1 MSHVA
6 AMAMNKQVFLL
17 FFLCLSPAFAR
28 LLQHHTASNI
38 TNEQFEAT
46 TSSHHRSLAL
56 SKSTEPYFTTRL
68 IERKFG
74 FTSPCDV
81 HIKIFNHAPD
91 KWYSVTVVSDNM
103 YTGSATFLRR
113 VDDRP
118 GNPLL
123 YSWTP
128 VLSGD
133 YEIIVHE
140 LGWKVGDYTP
150 PLMGD
155 VSTFSVVD
163 KAGFDSR
170 LFVVQ
175 EIERMPPCSTVERWD
190 LYTHWDGIWI
200 GVR

>member
-1 MSHVA
+1 MNVA
-6 AMAMNKQVFLL
+6 TMNKLFLL
-17 FFLCLSPAFAR
+17 FFLCLSHTFAR
-28 LLQHHTASNI
+28 LLKHHTASNI
-38 TNEQFEAT
+38 TNEQFEVT
-46 TSSHHRSLAL
+46 SSSHHRSLAL

-74 FTSPCDV
+74 YTSPGDV

-91 KWYSVTVVSDNM
+91 KWYSVTVVSNNM
-103 YTGSATFLRR
+103 YTGSATFLRK
-113 VDDRP
+113 VTDRP

-123 YSWTP
+123 YSWIP
-128 VLSGD
+128 FLSGN

-140 LGWKVGDYTP
+140 LKMEAGDYTP
-150 PLMGD
+150 PLKGD
-155 VSTFSVVD
+155 VSTLSVVD
-163 KAGFDSR
+163 KAGYNSR
-170 LFVVQ
+170 LFVVN

>member
-1 MSHVA
+1 
-6 AMAMNKQVFLL
+6 MNKLFLL

-46 TSSHHRSLAL
+46 SSSHHHRSLAL
-56 SKSTEPYFTTRL
+56 SKSTEPYFTIRL
-68 IERKFG
+68 IEREFG
-74 FTSPCDV
+74 YTSPADV

-91 KWYSVTVVSDNM
+91 KWYSVTVVSNNM
-103 YTGSATFLRR
+103 YTGSAAFLQR
-113 VDDRP
+113 VTDRP

-123 YSWTP
+123 YSWIP

-140 LGWKVGDYTP
+140 LRWGVSGYTP

-155 VSTFSVVD
+155 VSTLSVVD
-163 KAGFDSR
+163 KAGYNSR